1 MNKVE
6 LCKQISDT
14 SNRVEELE
22 FDLDEYKSDVERCQK
37 DLAEA
42 RRKLRYLIQQL
53 DKNHEGIDDIEVDEN
68 P

>member
-14 SNRVEELE
+14 SDKVEELE
-22 FDLDEYKSDVERCQK
+22 SDLDEYKSDVERCQE

-53 DKNHEGIDDIEVDEN
+53 DENHEGIDDIEVDEN